1 MPEPNCHSPDQNNC
15 KPEVFEIPCATFP
28 YFSLSQ
34 LCPAHKAILTID
46 EDSLIETWVDQVGKF
61 GDGWINHQQDTN
73 QNTSTNDVLLY
84 RSWGVTNGEHMDT
97 YLDKICSNGKP
108 RKHPVEVNQDVSRSR
123 TVRAQ
128 TTPLRDLLSDRQPSS
143 SPDFNIMKDLSSSPL
158 PLRKSLPSH
167 PQKLSLKSSSAL
179 GALKPSH
186 QSKNTQCWISK
197 SLGADESDSDDEI
210 TEDRLAPASAMAPW
224 PLMFFSK
231 MAEGIHEMV
240 QMSGTLAHRFEAGF
254 PMAKFRKATW
264 SKHSNLYKLATPDD
278 MQCYCTPDG
287 LWKRFTADMRS
298 QVDQAIKDGAIRKRA
313 KDGVSHTR
321 VEALIS
327 QRALEQSLGALGN
340 DCGAVKS
347 EFDLQHDLEC
357 EFCSHDL
364 PTSPSPQL
372 LILCNEIDIS
382 AKRKATKPNE
392 LLGYIS
398 SVVTHCMCHKAERTY
413 ELQSADHKWPLHI
426 NFASLGH
433 CVEALHSPLLQV
445 WQFPEDN
452 QFF

>member
-1 MPEPNCHSPDQNNC
+1 
-15 KPEVFEIPCATFP
+15 
-28 YFSLSQ
+28 
-34 LCPAHKAILTID
+34 
-46 EDSLIETWVDQVGKF
+46 
-61 GDGWINHQQDTN
+61 
-73 QNTSTNDVLLY
+73 
-84 RSWGVTNGEHMDT
+84 
-97 YLDKICSNGKP
+97 
-108 RKHPVEVNQDVSRSR
+108 
-123 TVRAQ
+123 
-128 TTPLRDLLSDRQPSS
+128 
-143 SPDFNIMKDLSSSPL
+143 
-158 PLRKSLPSH
+158 
-167 PQKLSLKSSSAL
+167 
-179 GALKPSH
+179 
-186 QSKNTQCWISK
+186 
-197 SLGADESDSDDEI
+197 
-210 TEDRLAPASAMAPW
+210 MAPW